1 MAFTVFSCAFFTGFV
16 NKICVSTSLL
26 CTSDHY
32 TTETEINVDWLN
44 VSGFLCPYY
53 RPIVLRDKELRRRV
67 CRQAHIAFT
76 INKRLRFLDD
86 MV

>member
-44 VSGFLCPYY
+44 VSGFCVSLLSTHCA
-53 RPIVLRDKELRRRV
+53 E
-67 CRQAHIAFT
+67 RQGAEEEGVSTGSYCFHYKQKT
-76 INKRLRFLDD
+76 
-86 MV
+86 